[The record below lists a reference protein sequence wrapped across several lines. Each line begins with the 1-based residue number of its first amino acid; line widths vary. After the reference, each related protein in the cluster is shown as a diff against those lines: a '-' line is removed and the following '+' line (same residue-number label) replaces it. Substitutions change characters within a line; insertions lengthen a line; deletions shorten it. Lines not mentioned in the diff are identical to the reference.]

1 MKKKPNKKN
10 NGQRNGELASD
21 REARQ
26 NELRI
31 LVVQNEPALARLL
44 QLCRWSKRR
53 STRTDTQGLPGVGAI
68 GEQGSILLRV
78 VCGRTATQL
87 RSGCADAEGCVGEPE
102 EGFRR
107 EYHSPEASTP
117 TGVEQSTTARPV
129 GGATSK
135 IKDICDS
142 LASIEV
148 NIE

>member
-26 NELRI
+26 IELRI
-31 LVVQNEPALARLL
+31 LVVQDAPVPARARLL
-44 QLCRWSKRR
+44 ELCRWSKRR
-53 STRTDTQGLPGVGAI
+53 STRTDTQGLPGVGTI
-68 GEQGSILLRV
+68 GEQGFILLRV

-107 EYHSPEASTP
+107 EHHSPEASTP
-117 TGVEQSTTARPV
+117 TGVEQPTTA
-129 GGATSK
+129 
-135 IKDICDS
+135 
-142 LASIEV
+142 
-148 NIE
+148 